1 MGMGNLSDIYTKEG
15 ASVLGVLHE
24 KTGANKKYLYQ
35 IAVGLRKPSPALA
48 RKLVDADKRLTLE
61 GLLFPKSQAR
71 PNAPSQPQR
80 HSHPATN
87 STPAD

>member
-1 MGMGNLSDIYTKEG
+1 MSMRNLSDIYKKEG

-48 RKLVDADKRLTLE
+48 RKLVSADKRLTLE
-61 GLLFPKSQAR
+61 GLLFPKSQLGA
-71 PNAPSQPQR
+71 NAQSQPQPPTR
-80 HSHPATN
+80 PESN